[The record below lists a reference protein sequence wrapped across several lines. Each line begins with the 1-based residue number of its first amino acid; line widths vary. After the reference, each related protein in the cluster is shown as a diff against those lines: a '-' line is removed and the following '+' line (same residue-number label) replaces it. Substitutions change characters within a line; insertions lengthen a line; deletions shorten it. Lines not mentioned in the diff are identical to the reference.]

1 MKNDNINVKEL
12 IATLK
17 VSTYDEYLKIKE
29 DLKDDTRKNIQNALN
44 SRQKKHEKELKL
56 IEEYIKR
63 KKYETAL
70 YKSDFKL
77 VAGIDEVGRGPLAGP
92 VYTAAV
98 ILDPAKDILGIKDSK
113 KLEEAQRDQL
123 SAEIIDKCIAYSI
136 GIATEEEIDS
146 MNILNA
152 TKLAMQRAV
161 EGLSIKP
168 DYLLIDALNLES
180 VSIPQLAI
188 IKGDDLSVS
197 IGAASIVAKVARDS
211 YMKELATV
219 YPEYSFEKNK
229 GYGTK
234 DHIDAIKKYG
244 ITKIHRKS
252 FVKNFI

>member
-1 MKNDNINVKEL
+1 MNNDKVNVKEL
-12 IATLK
+12 IETLK
-17 VSTYDEYLKIKE
+17 TCTYEEYLKLKE
-29 DLKDDTRKNIQNALN
+29 ILKDDTRKNLQNALS
-44 SRQKKHEKELKL
+44 SRQKKHEKELK
-56 IEEYIKR
+56 IIQEYIKR

-77 VAGIDEVGRGPLAGP
+77 IAGIDEVGRGPLAGP

-98 ILDPAKDILGIKDSK
+98 ILDPEKDIFGIKDSK
-113 KLEEAQRDQL
+113 KLEEAQRDLL
-123 SAEIIDKCIAYSI
+123 SAEIIDKCIDYSI
-136 GIATEEEIDS
+136 GIATEEEIDCL
-146 MNILNA
+146 NILNA

-168 DYLLIDALNLES
+168 DYLLIDALNLEAID
-180 VSIPQLAI
+180 IPQLSI

-211 YMKELATV
+211 YMKELAV
-219 YPEYSFEKNK
+219 DYPQYSFEKNK